1 MFEEIRQ
8 KLGAVLQ
15 QSFLETHSG
24 YILSL
29 ATLILETGAFGLGD
43 IQLNHEA

>member
-15 QSFLETHSG
+15 QSFLEADPR
-24 YILSL
+24 YFLSL
-29 ATLILETGAFGLGD
+29 ATLVVETGSFGLGLYD
-43 IQLNHEA
+43 

>member
-15 QSFLETHSG
+15 QSFLEINPR
-24 YILSL
+24 YFLSL
-29 ATLILETGAFGLGD
+29 ATLMLETVSFGLG
-43 IQLNHEA
+43 IFN